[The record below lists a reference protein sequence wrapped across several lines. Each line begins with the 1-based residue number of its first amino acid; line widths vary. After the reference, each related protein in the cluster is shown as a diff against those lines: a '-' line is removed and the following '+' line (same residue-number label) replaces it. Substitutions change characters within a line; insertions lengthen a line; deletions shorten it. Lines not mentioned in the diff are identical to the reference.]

1 MKKSYIKCPY
11 CQDEVSISGSSMH
24 VRNKH
29 PDKYEEF
36 KKNFAEIKK
45 TAVIKESA
53 TKTEVPGPE
62 PPKIEDKDKTRL
74 ANDAG
79 HIHEIKPPAEEPPK
93 EPAKAGDDKP
103 KPGGSFLDDF
113 NKWLDSP
120 EF

>member
-1 MKKSYIKCPY
+1 
-11 CQDEVSISGSSMH
+11 MH

-29 PDKYEEF
+29 GDKVEEF

-45 TAVIKESA
+45 TAVVKESS
-53 TKTEVPGPE
+53 TRIQVPGPE
-62 PPKIEDKDKTRL
+62 PAKIEEKDDQKSRL

-79 HIHEIKPPAEEPPK
+79 HVHEIAVK
-93 EPAKAGDDKP
+93 EPEKKKEGDDKP
-103 KPGGSFLDDF
+103 PKGESFLEGF

>member
-11 CQDEVSISGSSMH
+11 CTDEVSISGSSMH

-45 TAVIKESA
+45 TAVVKESA
-53 TKTEVPGPE
+53 TKTVVPGPE
-62 PPKIEDKDKTRL
+62 PLKIEDKDKQT
-74 ANDAG
+74 
-79 HIHEIKPPAEEPPK
+79 PPPPHDPPKEPSK

>member
-11 CQDEVSISGSSMH
+11 CPDEVSISGSSMH

-45 TAVIKESA
+45 TAVVKESA
-53 TKTEVPGPE
+53 TKIQVPGSE
-62 PPKIEDKDKTRL
+62 PPKIEDKDKQT
-74 ANDAG
+74 
-79 HIHEIKPPAEEPPK
+79 PPPPQEPSKEVPK
-93 EPAKAGDDKP
+93 EAPRAGDEKP
-103 KPGGSFLDDF
+103 KQGGSFLDEF

-120 EF
+120 DF